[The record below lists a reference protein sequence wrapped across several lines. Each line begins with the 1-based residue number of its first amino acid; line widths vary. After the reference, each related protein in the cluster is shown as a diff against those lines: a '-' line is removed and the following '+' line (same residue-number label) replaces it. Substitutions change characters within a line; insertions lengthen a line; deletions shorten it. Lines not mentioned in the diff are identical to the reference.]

1 MRRIDITTI
10 ETDKKILQF
19 DISTNGRWHWIVEYC
34 V

>member
-19 DISTNGRWHWIVEYC
+19 DISTNGRWRWTD
-34 V
+34 